1 MFVYIIPKQLLLILK
16 SSQTLWNGFTQRVF
30 KCVWGPAWWYVHYMS
45 VSSTSL
51 HGITSTVL
59 TAKVHLLIVESILL
73 LDLVHQISSGEH
85 LTSLCQF
92 QCSEWVSIPISKYG
106 SCDIGLSQSPHVIFL
121 ATVAD
126 SGISVNEPILI
137 ISTQACWGKRFQGTM
152 LTKSFCNHYRHHVK
166 PEKSWGV
173 QSLGPDE
180 AV

>member
-1 MFVYIIPKQLLLILK
+1 MDLPKEFLSVFEDLLEAMCIPWVYLP
-16 SSQTLWNGFTQRVF
+16 
-30 KCVWGPAWWYVHYMS
+30 C
-45 VSSTSL
+45 TSL

-59 TAKVHLLIVESILL
+59 IAKVHLLIVESILL

-92 QCSEWVSIPISKYG
+92 KCSEWVSIPTSKYG

-126 SGISVNEPILI
+126 SGILVNEPILI

-152 LTKSFCNHYRHHVK
+152 LTKSFCNHYHHHVK
-166 PEKSWGV
+166 PEQSWGV